1 MHAGFCRLYRV
12 VLVMY
17 WRSGAR
23 EIVNFVHL
31 NIQRECNVMP
41 HQFKIILIQQVS
53 NIVLTAGK
61 EIIHTNDVMPLSDQ
75 SPA

>member
-1 MHAGFCRLYRV
+1 
-12 VLVMY
+12 
-17 WRSGAR
+17 
-23 EIVNFVHL
+23 
-31 NIQRECNVMP
+31 MP